1 MKPQLNHTIVGAH
14 DKRVS
19 AAFLADVMGFDP
31 PVDAGHFVMVE
42 TGNGVSIDFAD
53 TDEIHPIH
61 LAFLVTEA
69 QFDEI
74 FDRIEARGLDIWAD
88 PRMARPGRINTN
100 DGGRGVYFQ
109 DPGGNFLEI
118 LTRPYG
124 SGPRGHS
131 G

>member
-1 MKPQLNHTIVGAH
+1 MSRREISSYE
-14 DKRVS
+14 S
-19 AAFLADVMGFDP
+19 AAFLAEVLGFDP
-31 PVDAGHFVMVE
+31 PVDEGHFTMVE

-53 TDEIHPIH
+53 ADEISPMH

-74 FDRIEARGLDIWAD
+74 VDRIRSRGLDIWAD
-88 PRMARPGRINTN
+88 PGLTRPGQINTN

-131 G
+131 T